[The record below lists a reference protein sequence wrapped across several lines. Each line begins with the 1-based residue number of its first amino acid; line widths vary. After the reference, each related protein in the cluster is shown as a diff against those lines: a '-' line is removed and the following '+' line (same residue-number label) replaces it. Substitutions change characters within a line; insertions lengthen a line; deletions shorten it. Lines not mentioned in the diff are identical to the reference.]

1 MSLKL
6 NKIEN
11 NIVAENVANNRTRLE
26 NFLSADSSSPMRSD
40 PVRYAR
46 RLSDAAIELGLGL
59 YQQEGSPDEIRRSFD
74 LAGSHLCSILLI
86 DRPNAALSPLEFE
99 KALALASC
107 FSQPAVLADIASVPF
122 GKFFSDA
129 QALAFYAILAR
140 SLDLDRNYI
149 TSGQFDQA
157 AWQQLETSCL
167 QNNADKYDA
176 VATLAKLRALK
187 AVSTGDA
194 AMFNAS
200 IETLVKDHEDQAQHG
215 ENQRSSRAFI
225 CFPALMFVH
234 LGAARNLVCSV
245 QSPYLPV
252 QLLNR

>member
-1 MSLKL
+1 MPLKL

-11 NIVAENVANNRTRLE
+11 NVIAGNIVNNRTRLE
-26 NFLSADSSSPMRSD
+26 NFLAADSSSPMRSD

-46 RLSDAAIELGLGL
+46 RLSDAATELGLGL
-59 YQQEGSPDEIRRSFD
+59 YQQEGSPEEIRRSFD
-74 LAGSHLCSILLI
+74 IAGTHLLSILFI
-86 DRPNAALSPLEFE
+86 DQPNAALSPLEFE
-99 KALALASC
+99 KALALADC
-107 FSQPAVLADIASVPF
+107 FSQPGALANLASVPF

-129 QALAFYAILAR
+129 QALAFYTLLAR
-140 SLDLDRNYI
+140 TLDLTRGFI
-149 TSGQFDQA
+149 ASGQFDQA
-157 AWQQLETSCL
+157 AWQQTESACL
-167 QNNADKYDA
+167 QNNADRYDA

-194 AMFNAS
+194 ATFNAS
-200 IETLVKDHEDQAQHG
+200 IETLVKDHEDQALHG
-215 ENQRSSRAFI
+215 ENQRSTRAFI

-234 LGAARNLVCSV
+234 LGSARNLACSV

>member
-1 MSLKL
+1 MPLKL

-11 NIVAENVANNRTRLE
+11 NIVAENVANNRARLA

-59 YQQEGSPDEIRRSFD
+59 YQQQGPIEEIRRSFD
-74 LAGSHLCSILLI
+74 IAGSQLCSILLI

-107 FSQPAVLADIASVPF
+107 FSQPGVLAGIASAPF

-140 SLDLDRNYI
+140 YLDLARSYI
-149 TSGQFDQA
+149 TSGQFDPA
-157 AWQQLETSCL
+157 AWQQLETACL
-167 QNNADKYDA
+167 QNNADRFDA
-176 VATLAKLRALK
+176 VTTLAKLRALK
-187 AVSTGDA
+187 AVSAGDA
-194 AMFNAS
+194 ATFNAS
-200 IETLVKDHEDQAQHG
+200 IEILVRDHENEALHG
-215 ENQRSSRAFI
+215 ENQRSSRAFV
-225 CFPALMFVH
+225 CLPALMFVH
-234 LGAARNLVCSV
+234 LGAAQNLNCTV

-252 QLLNR
+252 QLLG